1 MASFSPLV
9 LPIHR
14 SGRDRPLPLSGI
26 CTGITGRALLVL
38 GILFVPSL
46 GRAEDLQQTIGLLP
60 DAASQCYYVQALVKS
75 AQATT
80 QGAERARAD
89 SEAAEAAGDLRLASN
104 KMTIASIVLTA
115 TTESWTTVS
124 AALQAM
130 ESKHGVLPACAVPL
144 KEEWSRER
152 QEALEKTDH
161 YKQRV
166 ASLTERLR
174 RS

>member
-1 MASFSPLV
+1 MASFSTLALPMCRPGVDGLLPLCKGRTVVTRWAFLV
-9 LPIHR
+9 LM
-14 SGRDRPLPLSGI
+14 
-26 CTGITGRALLVL
+26 LLL
-38 GILFVPSL
+38 VPSL

-60 DAASQCYYVQALVKS
+60 DAASECYYVQVLVKS
-75 AQATT
+75 AQATA
-80 QGAERARAD
+80 QGAERARED

-104 KMTIASIVLTA
+104 KMTIASLVLTA
-115 TTESWTTVS
+115 TTESWAAVS
-124 AALQAM
+124 AALQAI

-144 KEEWSRER
+144 KEEGRRER

-166 ASLTERLR
+166 ASLTERMK

>member
-1 MASFSPLV
+1 MAFFSLLV
-9 LPIHR
+9 LLMCRP
-14 SGRDRPLPLSGI
+14 GRGRPLPFCGSR
-26 CTGITGRALLVL
+26 TGVTRWALLAL
-38 GILFVPSL
+38 GILLVPSP
-46 GRAEDLQQTIGLLP
+46 GRAENLQQTIGLLP
-60 DAASQCYYVQALVKS
+60 DAESECYYVQALVKE
-75 AQATT
+75 ARATA
-80 QGAERARAD
+80 QGAERSHQD

-115 TTESWTTVS
+115 TTESWATVS

-130 ESKHGVLPACAVPL
+130 ESQHGVLPACAVPL
-144 KEEWSRER
+144 KDEWSRER